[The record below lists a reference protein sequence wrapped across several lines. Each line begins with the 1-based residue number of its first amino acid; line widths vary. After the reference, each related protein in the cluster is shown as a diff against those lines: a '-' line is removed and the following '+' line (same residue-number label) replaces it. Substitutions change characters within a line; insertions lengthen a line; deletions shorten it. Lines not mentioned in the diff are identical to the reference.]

1 MYLFIISLN
10 VFILYDLDFNIIFLL
25 CKDSYIYKYNK

>member
-10 VFILYDLDFNIIFLL
+10 VFILDFNIIFLL

>member
-1 MYLFIISLN
+1 MYLFIVSLN

-25 CKDSYIYKYNK
+25 CKDSYIYKCNK